1 MSIWESKKTCNMTIE
16 NIRAEFPLINNEKLV
31 YLDNGATTQKPQRVI
46 DALSEFYL
54 TKNANPMRGLYDL
67 SILATDSYEEAR
79 QKVASFINAGD
90 PSEIIFTR
98 NASESL
104 NLAAN
109 IYGSTLKEG
118 DEVLVSTSE
127 HHSNFLP

>member
-1 MSIWESKKTCNMTIE
+1 MTKE
-16 NIRAEFPLINNEKLV
+16 NIRAEFPLINNEKIV
-31 YLDNGATTQKPQRVI
+31 YLDNGATTQKPQSVI

-54 TKNANPMRGLYDL
+54 KRNANPMRGLYDL

-79 QKVASFINAGD
+79 SKVASFINAKE
-90 PSEIIFTR
+90 SEEIIFTR

-109 IYGSTLKEG
+109 IF
-118 DEVLVSTSE
+118 VST
-127 HHSNFLP
+127 